1 MDRRRSHRRNS
12 GHGPG
17 ERLAD
22 GLAARSGLA
31 PLAGDLAL
39 TVLAWSE
46 TTGTERIVLSIEKR
60 LSGLMAALFGRWTV
74 LGALGGE
81 EISPGVMSMT
91 LASRVDED
99 GKLSELVVELVR
111 TSSRRSWWRSI
122 FQFGGF
128 DAELELRWSVV
139 RAPAEDTADAPE
151 DSTKNSAEN
160 LAVVD
165 DWPDA
170 RQALID
176 WWASA

>member
-1 MDRRRSHRRNS
+1 MSRRGYGSE
-12 GHGPG
+12 

-22 GLAARSGLA
+22 RLAARGSRT
-31 PLAGDLAL
+31 AGDLAL

-91 LASRVDED
+91 LASRVDDD
-99 GKLSELVVELVR
+99 GRLRELAVELERRFSGR
-111 TSSRRSWWRSI
+111 TSSWRGLFRFGDSDDELMWSI
-122 FQFGGF
+122 
-128 DAELELRWSVV
+128 L
-139 RAPAEDTADAPE
+139 RAPADPQDDAV
-151 DSTKNSAEN
+151 AEA

-176 WWASA
+176 WWANA

>member
-1 MDRRRSHRRNS
+1 MSR
-12 GHGPG
+12 HGYGPE

-22 GLAARSGLA
+22 RLAARGGRT
-31 PLAGDLAL
+31 AGDLAL

-60 LSGLMAALFGRWTV
+60 LSGFMATLFGRWTV

-81 EISPGVMSMT
+81 EISPSVMSMT

-99 GKLSELVVELVR
+99 GRFRELAVELER
-111 TSSRRSWWRSI
+111 GPSRRGL
-122 FQFGGF
+122 FQFGESDGK
-128 DAELELRWSVV
+128 LELRWSVL
-139 RAPAEDTADAPE
+139 RAPADPTDDEV
-151 DSTKNSAEN
+151 AEA

-176 WWASA
+176 WWANA

>member
-1 MDRRRSHRRNS
+1 MGRR
-12 GHGPG
+12 GYGPE

-22 GLAARSGLA
+22 RLASRGGRT
-31 PLAGDLAL
+31 AGDLAL

-99 GKLSELVVELVR
+99 GRLHELAVEMER
-111 TSSRRSWWRSI
+111 GPSRSSI
-122 FQFGGF
+122 FQFGDSDG
-128 DAELELRWSVV
+128 ELIWSVL
-139 RAPAEDTADAPE
+139 RAPADPTDDAV
-151 DSTKNSAEN
+151 AEA

-176 WWASA
+176 WWANA